1 MQQIKRTR
9 AQESREA
16 IQRLYIAMRHLF
28 IRGSYKPLGV
38 SGEAMIEALQALQP
52 EIYGSINDPEQV
64 ELDGLL
70 YIFERLPQGIEECRY
85 IRLISREGYET
96 SSFAPII
103 PAKRRRNCYRI
114 DEEQMFVEM
123 TRGRSD
129 IYDILTHLT
138 FMYIEAEKIR
148 LNSLNH
154 RGEKK
159 REWLRLEEIVLK
171 EEEKEETFNKEV
183 AYTYLSTLLG
193 RTYNDTVAACE
204 RFAKSPKVNSIFH
217 ITYWLGQLSMQE
229 ENDKNDREIYFSSA
243 LRDKIG
249 HHIYGELW
257 AQNIKSFLQERD
269 LIKRPIH
276 IISANLHSVMNSI
289 YGNAALKGRKKVI
302 NSLENLARELSND
315 TGEPLRRKIKQYA
328 LKNGM
333 YQLDDTSGTNISVQ
347 IFDTEKIKPALLPAE
362 IEMNTAYIKKKKPV
376 IIVMDYAFGE
386 QAYETMDE
394 LLKPYDF
401 KDKKI
406 DLDIVSISI
415 MGKAGILKGGK
426 GDIMIPNAHVFE
438 GIADNYPFENDFTV
452 EEFEGNGLAVVG
464 GPMITVLGTSLQN
477 RDVFRYFLK
486 SSWQAIGLEMEG
498 ANYQKA
504 IQAASKIRN
513 SISPNVVLRYA
524 YYASDNPLET
534 GKTLASG
541 SLGLDGVKPTY
552 LITEKILNRIFK
564 GVSPSSAES
573 Q

>member
-1 MQQIKRTR
+1 MQQLKRTR

-38 SGEAMIEALQALQP
+38 SGESMIEALQALQP

-70 YIFERLPQGIEECRY
+70 YIFERLPLGIEECRY
-85 IRLISREGYET
+85 VRLISREGFEN
-96 SSFAPII
+96 SNFSPII

-138 FMYIEAEKIR
+138 FMYIESEKIR
-148 LNSLNH
+148 KNSLNH

-159 REWLRLEEIVLK
+159 REWLRLEEIVLNG
-171 EEEKEETFNKEV
+171 EEKEEGFNKEV

-193 RTYNDTVAACE
+193 RTYNDTLDASE
-204 RFAKSPKVNSIFH
+204 RFCKSPKVNSVFH
-217 ITYWLGQLSMQE
+217 VTYWLGRLSMQE
-229 ENDKNDREIYFSSA
+229 EFEKNDREISFSSS
-243 LRDKIG
+243 LREMIG
-249 HHIYGELW
+249 HHIHGELW
-257 AQNIKSFLQERD
+257 AQNIKQFLQKQKLLD
-269 LIKRPIH
+269 RPIH

-289 YGNAALKGRKKVI
+289 YGFAALNGHKKVTSLEQLARTLSAAKGKALRKKV
-302 NSLENLARELSND
+302 E
-315 TGEPLRRKIKQYA
+315 QFA
-328 LKNGM
+328 LQNGM
-333 YQLDDTSGTNISVQ
+333 HQIDDTSGTNISVQ
-347 IFDTEKIKPALLPAE
+347 IFDTKKIKATNLPPE
-362 IEMNTAYIKKKKPV
+362 IKMNAAYIKKEQPI

-401 KDKKI
+401 EDKKI
-406 DLDIVSISI
+406 NINVVSIAI

-426 GDIMIPNAHVFE
+426 GDIMIPTAHVFE
-438 GIADNYPFENDFTV
+438 GISDNYPFENDFTV
-452 EEFEGNGLAVVG
+452 KEFEGNGLNVLG

-513 SISPNVVLRYA
+513 SINPNVILRYA
-524 YYASDNPLET
+524 YYASDNPLEA

-541 SLGLDGVKPTY
+541 SLGMDGVKPTY
-552 LITEKILNRIFK
+552 LITEKILNRILK
-564 GVSPSSAES
+564 PKN
-573 Q
+573 